1 MWLVVQLFL
10 TYFFKITCA
19 FAYIYIYIYNCFF
32 FLNVLLQGVEL
43 TSPTLFN
50 HLPIDHHR
58 SSHPIIMATSLHL
71 LPLPNLQCVITSH
84 SKYDLFFSFFVD
96 LVFICERKAI
106 PKRRR
111 KKENGRK
118 RGKEKK
124 TTNCRRR
131 KKMDYFSCL

>member
-1 MWLVVQLFL
+1 
-10 TYFFKITCA
+10 
-19 FAYIYIYIYNCFF
+19 
-32 FLNVLLQGVEL
+32 
-43 TSPTLFN
+43 
-50 HLPIDHHR
+50 
-58 SSHPIIMATSLHL
+58 
-71 LPLPNLQCVITSH
+71 
-84 SKYDLFFSFFVD
+84 LFFSFFVD